1 MLMNYLAT
9 LNEPFMFERT
19 GNGLYAFTQNKKT
32 VTAKTMEELYRKIKP
47 LRYEDLTM
55 YQLSCLTARLN
66 VVGTSM
72 PIGDLPHV
80 WNAVRDGTEGC
91 VHYPKKIQECIQDF
105 QDELLG
111 N

>member
-55 YQLSCLTARLN
+55 YQLSVLVTRLSDTGISAGYLPEAWN
-66 VVGTSM
+66 V
-72 PIGDLPHV
+72 I
-80 WNAVRDGTEGC
+80 RDGNLA
-91 VHYPKKIQECIQDF
+91 VMLISKKVQEVIGEF
-105 QDELLG
+105 QEELRG
-111 N
+111 IA